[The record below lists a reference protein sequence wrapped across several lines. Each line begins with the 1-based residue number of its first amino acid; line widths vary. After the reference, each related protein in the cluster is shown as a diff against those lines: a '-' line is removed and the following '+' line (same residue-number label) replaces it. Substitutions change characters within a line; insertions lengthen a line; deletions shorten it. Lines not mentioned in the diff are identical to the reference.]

1 MPTSEAA
8 HTAGRRCA
16 APTSSHG
23 ILTPLCPQGTERWQM
38 GTGALWGLCLGVGM
52 QRACSDVLEH
62 PFCSHSRVF
71 EQSVLDSVFLQCL
84 CMPGLHVLDCST
96 RGILHPDISF
106 LGGSVG
112 LCSRRIALGIWKVG
126 ALLRLSV
133 SLQTPSLQKAIC
145 SSSMFLGLCEPHFAS

>member
-23 ILTPLCPQGTERWQM
+23 ILSPLCPQGTERWQM
-38 GTGALWGLCLGVGM
+38 GTGALWGLRLGVGM

-71 EQSVLDSVFLQCL
+71 ERSVLDSVFLQCL

-106 LGGSVG
+106 LGGICG
-112 LCSRRIALGIWKVG
+112 P
-126 ALLRLSV
+126 
-133 SLQTPSLQKAIC
+133 LQPAHCAWHMEGGSAAQA
-145 SSSMFLGLCEPHFAS
+145 LCEPANPITAESHLQQQHVPGAL